1 MVFIFF
7 VLSRTFFALFCFL
20 CEQEISILAQ
30 HKGKILEKAV
40 RESGIPL
47 TKLTKR
53 INKSRRWIYN
63 AFENPNLSIEYIIQ
77 IGDIIH
83 YDFSESLVELK
94 KFKTSAL
101 VLTELR
107 SRRFGRDSSGGQF
120 ADKHAFGGHLMSL
133 SPQVLM

>member
-1 MVFIFF
+1 M
-7 VLSRTFFALFCFL
+7 RH
-20 CEQEISILAQ
+20 SILAQ

-77 IGDIIH
+77 IGEIIH
-83 YDFSESLVELK
+83 YDFSEVLVELK
-94 KFKTSAL
+94 KFKSSAL
-101 VLTELR
+101 KVHVTGEQENPEYWKDKYLELLEKYNNILER
-107 SRRFGRDSSGGQF
+107 KL
-120 ADKHAFGGHLMSL
+120 A
-133 SPQVLM
+133 